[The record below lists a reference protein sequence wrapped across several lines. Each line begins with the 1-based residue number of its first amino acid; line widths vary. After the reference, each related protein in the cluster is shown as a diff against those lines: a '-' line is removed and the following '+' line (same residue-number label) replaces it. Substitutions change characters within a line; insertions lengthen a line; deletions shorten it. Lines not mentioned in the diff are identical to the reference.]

1 MFNENNKF
9 EHNKNKIL
17 PKAQGTQGIESFNFI
32 KGLKPIKAKDSKYW

>member
-1 MFNENNKF
+1 MFNKNNKF
-9 EHNKNKIL
+9 EQNKTL